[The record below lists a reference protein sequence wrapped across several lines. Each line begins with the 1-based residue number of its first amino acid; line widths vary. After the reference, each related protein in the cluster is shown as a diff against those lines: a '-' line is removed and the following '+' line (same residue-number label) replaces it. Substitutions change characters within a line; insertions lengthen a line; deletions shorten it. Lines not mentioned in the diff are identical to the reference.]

1 MTMPNAT
8 LNRRAVTAQLLRKR
22 GNALVVTGLGSTT
35 YDACATGDHPL
46 TFPLLGAMGSAVM
59 IGLGLAK
66 ARPDRRV
73 LVITGDGEMLM
84 GLGSLATAGVARP
97 KNLAV
102 VVIDNGLY
110 AETGMQRAHTGHGV
124 DLATIAKGACFAAA
138 EVVWTQ
144 TELDTLEERLYVAAG
159 PTFANIKVTAEPT
172 PIALPPSLDGTYL
185 RTRFR
190 DALLGPGAPD

>member
-1 MTMPNAT
+1 MPIAT

-22 GNALVVTGLGSTT
+22 GNALIVTGLGSTT
-35 YDACATGDHPL
+35 YDACAAGDHPL

-66 ARPDRRV
+66 ARPDRRIV
-73 LVITGDGEMLM
+73 VITGDGELLM

-97 KNLAV
+97 QNLFV
-102 VVIDNGLY
+102 IVIDNGLY

-124 DLATIAKGACFAAA
+124 DLAAIARGACFAYA
-138 EVVWTQ
+138 ETVWTNA
-144 TELDTLEERLYVAAG
+144 ELDALEERVYSVAG
-159 PTFANIKVTAEPT
+159 PAFAAVKVTAEAT
-172 PIALPPSLDGTYL
+172 PIALPPSLDGTTL